1 MFGMNTDVRALI
13 AINVLAAVAAAL
25 LCAGLYAL
33 FGKPHT
39 CEGKKRKHH
48 IVHGFQ
54 VGGGIVLGIILM
66 GSVLGGSQI
75 ALGVVPG
82 STLSRWEGL
91 LAALLAFV
99 LVCLLIR
106 WWAKYFAG
114 WIGYTVWNGLIMI
127 STGHLLNNPSITV
140 PRWWS
145 VSTTAL
151 VFVSA
156 LVCVR
161 FANTNVLS
169 LIDKASLIF
178 WLVMFTAA
186 IDIDS
191 THAAY
196 RRQLGTAAMVLGCL
210 ALVLAWFYGRSVG
223 RHHRRRA
230 ARLRPHATA
239 DGQLA

>member
-1 MFGMNTDVRALI
+1 MFSMNTDVGALI
-13 AINVLAAVAAAL
+13 AKSVLAAVAAAL

-33 FGKPHT
+33 FGKSHT
-39 CEGKKRKHH
+39 REGKKRKNH

-54 VGGGIVLGIILM
+54 LGGGIVLAIILM
-66 GSVLGGSQI
+66 ASVVGGSQI
-75 ALGVVPG
+75 AFGVVPG

-91 LAALLAFV
+91 FAALLAFV
-99 LVCLLIR
+99 LVFLLIR

-114 WIGYTVWNGLIMI
+114 WIGYSVWNGLLMV

-145 VSTTAL
+145 VSTTAV

-161 FANTNVLS
+161 FANTDVLS
-169 LIDKASLIF
+169 RIDKASLMF

-186 IDIDS
+186 IDIGS

-196 RRQLGTAAMVLGCL
+196 RRQLGSAAMVLGCL
-210 ALVLAWFYGRSVG
+210 ALVLAWFYDRRG
-223 RHHRRRA
+223 RHRHRA
-230 ARLRPHATA
+230 ERLHPHATPN
-239 DGQLA
+239 GHLA

>member
-1 MFGMNTDVRALI
+1 MNTDVGALI
-13 AINVLAAVAAAL
+13 AKSALAAVAAAL

-33 FGKPHT
+33 FGKPRT
-39 CEGKKRKHH
+39 SEGKKQKYH

-66 GSVLGGSQI
+66 ASVVGGSQI
-75 ALGVVPG
+75 AFGVVPKA
-82 STLSRWEGL
+82 TLSRWEGL
-91 LAALLAFV
+91 FAALFAFV
-99 LVCLLIR
+99 LVFLLIR

-114 WIGYTVWNGLIMI
+114 WIGYSIWNGLLML

-145 VSTTAL
+145 ALTTAL

-161 FANTNVLS
+161 FTRTDVLS
-169 LIDKASLIF
+169 RIDKASLMF

-191 THAAY
+191 THTAY
-196 RRQLGTAAMVLGCL
+196 RRQLGSAAMGLGCL
-210 ALVLAWFYGRSVG
+210 ALVLAWFYDRWVG
-223 RHHRRRA
+223 GHHRHRA
-230 ARLRPHATA
+230 MHLRPHATA
-239 DGQLA
+239 NSHLA